1 MSVRTTF
8 PASLKDQANSKRLQ
22 GWELLPGSTL
32 FPDLASSR
40 ASQNPLGS
48 ASFQE
53 STLFPGTA
61 LLPDLEPFPDSPWS
75 PASFQASPSSLDLA
89 KELRAPVQPPG
100 SAKRPVPV
108 RPQVS
113 GSLRA
118 EAELAPSEEHR
129 Y

>member
-8 PASLKDQANSKRLQ
+8 LASLKDWANSKRLQ

-40 ASQNPLGS
+40 ASQNPPGS
-48 ASFQE
+48 ESFQE
-53 STLFPGTA
+53 STLFLGTA
-61 LLPDLEPFPDSPWS
+61 LLPDLEPFPDSAWS
-75 PASFQASPSSLDLA
+75 PASFQASPSSLDLE
-89 KELRAPVQPPG
+89 KESRTPVQPPG
-100 SAKRPVPV
+100 SVQPPMPV